1 MEDKKEGIKKE
12 LTELRKRLD
21 ILVEQLIEVENKL
34 WFS

>member
-1 MEDKKEGIKKE
+1 MGDKKEGIKKE

-34 WFS
+34 